1 VSDQDFFFDE
11 EEQAAE
17 KPAAKATE
25 RPARAEGAKPV
36 ATGSTT
42 STAQSVS
49 MTVAALI
56 GVVALLAGVV
66 IGILI
71 PAGADTTV
79 PEPTTTGTQA
89 APQLSPEQLESGQ
102 MPPGHPQVGAPTG
115 EATGSAPATP

>member
-1 VSDQDFFFDE
+1 VSEQDFFFDE
-11 EEQAAE
+11 EEQAEE

-25 RPARAEGAKPV
+25 RPARAEGSKP
-36 ATGSTT
+36 AAAAPSASSAPG
-42 STAQSVS
+42 VS

-79 PEPTTTGTQA
+79 PEPTTNGTQA
-89 APQLSPEQLESGQ
+89 APQLTPEQLEGGEL
-102 MPPGHPQVGAPTG
+102 PPGHPQVGGSNGT
-115 EATGSAPATP
+115 TGSAPTTP